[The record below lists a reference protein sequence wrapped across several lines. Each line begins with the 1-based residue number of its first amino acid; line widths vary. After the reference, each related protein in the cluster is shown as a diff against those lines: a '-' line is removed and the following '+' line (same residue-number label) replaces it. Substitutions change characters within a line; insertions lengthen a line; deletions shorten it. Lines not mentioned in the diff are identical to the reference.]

1 MVYLMFM
8 NEDIEMAKNKND
20 LVELYAG
27 VVDAVKVEEPVKVVD
42 VVEEPVKVV
51 ELTLEDLKAE
61 IGNLSGKDKLV
72 LFNWLK
78 GSGSNKVVSAKNVGV
93 GDFVR
98 EKIFEGLSN
107 NEIVESCKQK
117 YGNEQTSYNCVVWY
131 RNKMKKEGL
140 V

>member
-1 MVYLMFM
+1 MSKKI
-8 NEDIEMAKNKND
+8 D
-20 LVELYAG
+20 
-27 VVDAVKVEEPVKVVD
+27 VVD
-42 VVEEPVKVV
+42 VVEDVAITNVV
-51 ELTLEDLKAE
+51 AVSVEALKRE
-61 IGNLSGKDKLV
+61 VEKLNGKDKLA

-78 GSGSNKVVSAKNVGV
+78 GSGNSKGAAVKNMGV

-107 NEIVESCKQK
+107 NEIVEECKVK
-117 YGNEQTSYNCVVWY
+117 YGNEQTGYNCVVWY

>member
-1 MVYLMFM
+1 MKK
-8 NEDIEMAKNKND
+8 NEIENVIVEPIE
-20 LVELYAG
+20 LVE
-27 VVDAVKVEEPVKVVD
+27 
-42 VVEEPVKVV
+42 VVEVQLNYNPSMD
-51 ELTLEDLKAE
+51 ELKTA
-61 IGNLSGKDKLV
+61 IGMLSGKDKLA

-78 GSGSNKVVSAKNVGV
+78 GSGSNKGNTVKNVGV

-107 NEIVESCKQK
+107 NEIVDECKLK
-117 YGNEQTSYNCVVWY
+117 YGNEQTTYNCVVWY

>member
-1 MVYLMFM
+1 MKKS
-8 NEDIEMAKNKND
+8 NEV
-20 LVELYAG
+20 VEVVEDVKLDDAG
-27 VVDAVKVEEPVKVVD
+27 VQEFSMDR
-42 VVEEPVKVV
+42 
-51 ELTLEDLKAE
+51 LKAE
-61 IGNLSGKDKLV
+61 IEKLSGKDKLA

-78 GSGSNKVVSAKNVGV
+78 GSGNSKGVSAKNVGV

-98 EKIFEGLSN
+98 EKIFEGLGN
-107 NEIVESCKQK
+107 NEIVDSCKEK

>member
-1 MVYLMFM
+1 
-8 NEDIEMAKNKND
+8 MAKNSEV
-20 LVELYAG
+20 VE
-27 VVDAVKVEEPVKVVD
+27 VVD
-42 VVEEPVKVV
+42 VVE
-51 ELTLEDLKAE
+51 LSAEDKQFSDDYGIKPEVIIEFSMDRIKAE
-61 IGNLSGKDKLV
+61 IEKLSGKDKLA

-78 GSGSNKVVSAKNVGV
+78 GSGGNGKSATVKNVGV

-107 NEIVESCKQK
+107 NEIVESCKEK

>member
-1 MVYLMFM
+1 LR
-8 NEDIEMAKNKND
+8 ISA
-20 LVELYAG
+20 A
-27 VVDAVKVEEPVKVVD
+27 
-42 VVEEPVKVV
+42 
-51 ELTLEDLKAE
+51 T
-61 IGNLSGKDKLV
+61 GK
-72 LFNWLK
+72 
-78 GSGSNKVVSAKNVGV
+78 SATIKNVGV

-107 NEIVESCKQK
+107 NEIVDACKEK